1 MTKKYDL
8 DLIVET
14 WIKELK
20 TTEISEIFK
29 RLYPNGNIEEISKA
43 KRQYIMEMIT
53 QQLTMINIVIGYDLG
68 YFPKNSNSWKIATM
82 IKNGAKIDEVQD
94 EIINIILNEED
105 EDETEDKESE
115 LYN

>member
-1 MTKKYDL
+1 MAKRYDL
-8 DLIVET
+8 DLIVQT

-29 RLYPNGNIEEISKA
+29 RLYPNGDIKELSKA
-43 KRQYIMEMIT
+43 KRQYIMGMIN
-53 QQLTMINIVIGYDLG
+53 QQLNMINIVIGYDLG
-68 YFPKNSNSWKIATM
+68 YFPKNSNAWKIAIM

-94 EIINIILNEED
+94 EIVNIILNEED
-105 EDETEDKESE
+105 DDKTEDKESE